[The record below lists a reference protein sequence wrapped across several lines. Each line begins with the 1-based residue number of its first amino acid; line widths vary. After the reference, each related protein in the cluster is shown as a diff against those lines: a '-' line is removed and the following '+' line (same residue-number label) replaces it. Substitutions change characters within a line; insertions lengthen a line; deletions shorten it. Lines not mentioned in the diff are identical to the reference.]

1 MDRWIWIDRWRDGEM
16 GPLLL
21 KEHIQED
28 YKNHVVLSEASILV
42 RKPYLS
48 RDLKNLSTRDKILS

>member
-16 GPLLL
+16 GP
-21 KEHIQED
+21 QED